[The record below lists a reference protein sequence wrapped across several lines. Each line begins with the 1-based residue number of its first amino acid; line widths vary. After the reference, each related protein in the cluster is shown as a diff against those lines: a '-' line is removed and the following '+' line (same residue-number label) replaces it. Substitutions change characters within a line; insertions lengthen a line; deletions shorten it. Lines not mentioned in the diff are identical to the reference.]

1 MFFWVFPY
9 VLIIILILHIHI
21 LVVFDSVLDEYS
33 SKFVKHKSK
42 LSKNDNPLTF
52 SDHITTNRIFFSL
65 YLFSPYYKAH
75 MSIPYTIYIPE
86 IIEYTDISIATV
98 VDRRRKALEMYF
110 FPICWLIDSVRIV

>member
-1 MFFWVFPY
+1 M
-9 VLIIILILHIHI
+9 
-21 LVVFDSVLDEYS
+21 VFDSVLDEYS

-52 SDHITTNRIFFSL
+52 SDHITNSRFFFSL

-75 MSIPYTIYIPE
+75 MSITYTIYIPE

-110 FPICWLIDSVRIV
+110 FSICWLIDSVRIV